1 MAAATV
7 CGTFGVVLSTRA
19 NMLRRAEA
27 CIVSQGQHFVVSTT
41 NNLWTIDNQQKVGF
55 TFN

>member
-7 CGTFGVVLSTRA
+7 CGTFGVFLSTRA

-27 CIVSQGQHFVVSTT
+27 CIVSQGQHFQHLLKKVVA
-41 NNLWTIDNQQKVGF
+41 F
-55 TFN
+55 

>member
-41 NNLWTIDNQQKVGF
+41 NNLWTIDNQQKAGF